1 MDTMYMSLPNLE
13 PVELMFLQNI
23 TKDMP
28 EEDKNKFMMIYS
40 SRRRDPQMMLL
51 LTLLG
56 FVGVAGVHRMMQGEL
71 GLGIIYLFTGGLCL
85 IGTIVD
91 IFNYKKLANDYN
103 QKVASECLQMM
114 KMMS

>member
-1 MDTMYMSLPNLE
+1 MDAMYMSLPNLE
-13 PVELMFLQNI
+13 PEELMFLQNI
-23 TKDMP
+23 TKDMS
-28 EEDKNKFMMIYS
+28 EEDKRKFFMIYS

-91 IFNYKKLANDYN
+91 IFNYKKLVNDYN
-103 QKVASECLQMM
+103 QRMAMECLQMI
-114 KMMS
+114 KMMA

>member
-1 MDTMYMSLPNLE
+1 MDPMFMSLPNLE
-13 PVELMFLQNI
+13 PQELMFLQNI
-23 TKDMP
+23 LKDMP
-28 EEDKNKFMMIYS
+28 DEEKNKFFMIYS

-71 GLGIIYLFTGGLCL
+71 GLGIIYLLTGGFCL

-91 IFNYKKLANDYN
+91 IFNYKKLAIDYN
-103 QKVASECLQMM
+103 QRVAAECLQMM